1 MANQEHLDLLIGQG
15 VEVWN
20 QWRQENPDLEPD
32 LSGAILNRA
41 NLSGALLSRTNLTEA
56 SLIWA
61 DLSGAILNEARLDE
75 AILTE
80 ANLTGATLSGAT
92 LDEADLRQASL
103 HNADLRGAT
112 LIWALLSGADL
123 SGTLLSNTNLSGASL
138 DDANLSRADLSGA
151 DLKAARFNGARLAFT
166 IFGRIDLSVAKGLDM
181 VQHLGPS
188 IIDIGTISLS
198 RGSIPEIFL
207 RGAGVPDPFIGSQR
221 SLAWQSADCSL
232 CLLRCTSE
240 DQAFAERLHA
250 DLQNRG
256 IRCWIVPRGSE
267 RGMVVSVSNDEV
279 LRFYDKLVLVLSEHT
294 VASHWVQHEVEV
306 ALSKELNSQQRFLYP
321 IRLDKAV
328 LDSTENWAIQLQ
340 HRSIADFSRW
350 KEHDAYQKAFT
361 QLLRELKAVT
371 TPAGI

>member
-32 LSGAILNRA
+32 LSGSILNRA
-41 NLSGALLSRTNLTEA
+41 DLRGALLSRVNLTEA

-61 DLSGAILNEARLDE
+61 DLRGAVLNEARLEE

-80 ANLTGATLSGAT
+80 ANLTGAILSQAT
-92 LDEADLRQASL
+92 LDEADLRQAVL
-103 HNADLRGAT
+103 RQADLRGAT

-123 SGTLLSNTNLSGASL
+123 SGALLSGTNLSGTAL
-138 DDANLSRADLSGA
+138 DEANLSRADLSGA
-151 DLKAARFNGARLAFT
+151 DLKAARLTGARLAFT
-166 IFGRIDLSVAKGLDM
+166 IFGRVDLSVVKGLDA

-207 RGAGVPDPFIGSQR
+207 RGAGVPDPFISSQR
-221 SLAWQSADCSL
+221 SLAWQSSDCSL
-232 CLLRCTSE
+232 CLLRCANE
-240 DQAFAERLHA
+240 DQAFVERLHA
-250 DLQNRG
+250 DLQNKG
-256 IRCWIVPRGSE
+256 VRCWLVPRDPE
-267 RGMVVSVSNDEV
+267 RGMVVSASNDEV
-279 LRFYDKLVLVLSEHT
+279 LRFYDKFVLVLSEHT
-294 VASHWVQHEVEV
+294 VASHWVQHEVEI

-328 LDSTENWAIQLQ
+328 LDSTENWAIQLH

-361 QLLRELKAVT
+361 QLLRDLKATT

>member
-41 NLSGALLSRTNLTEA
+41 NLSGALLSGTNLTEA

-61 DLSGAILNEARLDE
+61 DLSGAVLNEARLDE

-80 ANLTGATLSGAT
+80 ANLTGTTLSGAT
-92 LDEADLRQASL
+92 LDEADLRQA
-103 HNADLRGAT
+103 NLRKANLSGAT

-123 SGTLLSNTNLSGASL
+123 SGTLLSGANLSGASL
-138 DDANLSRADLSGA
+138 EDADLSRADLSGA
-151 DLKAARFNGARLAFT
+151 DLKAARLSEAKLSFT
-166 IFGRIDLSVAKGLDM
+166 IFGRVDLSTVKGLEA

-188 IIDIGTISLS
+188 IIDIGTIYLS
-198 RGSIPEIFL
+198 RGTIAEVFL
-207 RGAGVPDPFIGSQR
+207 RGAGVPDSFISVQR
-221 SLAWQSADCSL
+221 SLAWQSVDCSL
-232 CLLRCTSE
+232 CLLRCTNE

-250 DLQNRG
+250 DLQSRG
-256 IRCWIVPRGSE
+256 VRCWLVPRDIE
-267 RGMVVSVSNDEV
+267 RGTVISASNDEV
-279 LRFYDKLVLVLSEHT
+279 LRFYDKFVLVLSEHT

-306 ALSKELNSQQRFLYP
+306 ALSKELNGKQRFLYP
-321 IRLDKAV
+321 LRLDKAV
-328 LDSTENWAIQLQ
+328 LDSTESWAIQLH
-340 HRSIADFSRW
+340 HRSIADFARW

-361 QLLRELKAVT
+361 QLLRDLKATT